1 MSEHDRGV
9 TSLEDRARLHAA
21 LGERARLAIVD
32 DLLTSDRSPAEL
44 GERLGMRSN
53 LLARHLD
60 VLEQVGLIRRWSST
74 GDGRRKYVRLDV
86 ARLARVQPIEV
97 TTPSRVLFVCTQ
109 NTARSPMAAALWRY
123 TTGGEASSA
132 GLRPAVGV
140 HAGAVAAA
148 RRRGVD
154 LGGVAPRALE
164 QVNDLTPTTQVITV
178 CDSVHEE
185 LDPPAS
191 WWHWSIPDP
200 VATGTRQAFDDAVAQ
215 LVERMAPFRTTDHAG
230 DPTS

>member
-1 MSEHDRGV
+1 M
-9 TSLEDRARLHAA
+9 SLEERARLHAA

-60 VLEQVGLIRRWSST
+60 VLEQVGLIRRWSSA

-86 ARLARVQPIEV
+86 ERLAVVQRIEV
-97 TTPSRVLFVCTQ
+97 TVPERVLFVCTQ
-109 NTARSPMAAALWRY
+109 NTARSPMAAALWRHA
-123 TTGGEASSA
+123 TRGEASSA
-132 GLRPAVGV
+132 GLRPAARV
-140 HAGAVAAA
+140 HAGALAAA
-148 RRRGVD
+148 RRCGVD
-154 LGGVAPRALE
+154 LEGVAPRALD
-164 QVNDLTPTTQVITV
+164 QVTDLTPTTQVITV

-185 LDPPAS
+185 LEPPAS
-191 WWHWSIPDP
+191 WWHWSVPDP

-215 LVERMAPFRTTDHAG
+215 LMERMAPFRPPDHAG
-230 DPTS
+230 APTS